1 MSPLLELGL
10 LKEKTNIYPQGLCI
24 AVGRL
29 RGEVPRIV
37 NARPD
42 LSGHMNQCAKYQI
55 LFNKLTGGSL
65 K

>member
-10 LKEKTNIYPQGLCI
+10 LREKTNIYPQGLCI